1 MPVVRKTVPL
11 SQVAET
17 ILPHLL
23 QSLKQR
29 EATTETQ
36 ALTEAVTKGLITM
49 LPRAWS
55 ADEHQYGGLPLA
67 QVLEELKHLIA
78 PLLVFMADHDA
89 LAILL
94 KPYAALINNGHF
106 LALETALDGTAQN
119 DGVDSALQQSIAAAM
134 SDMDD
139 LGFSM
144 DFDDDD
150 VSEED

>member
-1 MPVVRKTVPL
+1 MPIRKTVPL
-11 SQVAET
+11 STLAET

-49 LPRAWS
+49 LPRAW
-55 ADEHQYGGLPLA
+55 AAGEHQYGGLPLD
-67 QVLEELKHLIA
+67 QLLEELRHLVSPI
-78 PLLVFMADHDA
+78 LVFMAEHDA
-89 LAILL
+89 LTALL
-94 KPYAALINNGHF
+94 KPYSVVISDPGEFNGDDLYLKNNEEDLIQ
-106 LALETALDGTAQN
+106 QN
-119 DGVDSALQQSIAAAM
+119 IISAM

-144 DFDDDD
+144 SFDDEDD
-150 VSEED
+150 